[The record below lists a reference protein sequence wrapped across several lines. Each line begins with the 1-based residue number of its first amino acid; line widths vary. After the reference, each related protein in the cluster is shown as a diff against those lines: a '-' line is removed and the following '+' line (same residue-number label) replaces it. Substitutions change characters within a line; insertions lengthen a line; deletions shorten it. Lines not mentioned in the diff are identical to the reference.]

1 MKTGQITRI
10 YHQLPCI
17 NSLPYL
23 TDLSS
28 PGPDSLDNIS
38 RYESVVEMPHD
49 NSVAESP
56 LITDSEETLEQSY
69 SQAQDTI
76 ESAEVRQQDITTS
89 SSPKGKEY
97 LDHTLQFL
105 STASNETLGACLAGL
120 GAATYF
126 ILGRIGLV
134 LIGLVGGVALH
145 AIWEER
151 NSQSGN
157 QAESAEAKAKRRRE
171 EGLSILHRVLEW
183 RNEDDTRQSEVNGDF
198 NAVGFKPSALK
209 QLNFSELE
217 PATGAALTGLT
228 DAVIRDYVKYMLF
241 ISFVERD

>member
-1 MKTGQITRI
+1 
-10 YHQLPCI
+10 
-17 NSLPYL
+17 
-23 TDLSS
+23 
-28 PGPDSLDNIS
+28 
-38 RYESVVEMPHD
+38 MPHD

-56 LITDSEETLEQSY
+56 LVGTESVENLEQSY
-69 SQAQDTI
+69 SQAQGTI
-76 ESAEVRQQDITTS
+76 ESMEVRQQDITTS

-105 STASNETLGACLAGL
+105 STAGNETLGACLAGL

-134 LIGLVGGVALH
+134 LIGLVGGVVLH

-171 EGLSILHRVLEW
+171 DGLSILHRVLEW
-183 RNEDDTRQSEVNGDF
+183 RNEDDTRPSEVNGDL
-198 NAVGFKPSALK
+198 NAVGSKPSALK
-209 QLNFSELE
+209 QLNFSELG

-228 DAVIRDYVKYMLF
+228 DAVIRDYVKYTLL
-241 ISFVERD
+241 ISFVKT